1 MTDLA
6 IHVFTAPKAE
16 VASFFSMRLPRKK
29 SCTMLTSSKLAQLD
43 WRSL

>member
-6 IHVFTAPKAE
+6 IHLFIAPKAGITP
-16 VASFFSMRLPRKK
+16 FLYIRLPRKE